1 MGRPVRPRGSLDE
14 VGTTACSEI
23 DAACYVRPSV
33 ETVARLWDSHGWEAC
48 VERWAWLGR
57 SAIERMAADGRR
69 VLRARAGEAPTRNVR
84 RKTTVEQEE
93 AICAMAMAQG
103 VHRASMAHGLR
114 STFVYRLLRE
124 RGVTEMPRLST
135 EERLR
140 LNTASMAAARAA
152 RWANH
157 FNSERTAA

>member
-1 MGRPVRPRGSLDE
+1 MPRPVRTRATLDD
-14 VGTTACSEI
+14 VGTVAVSDL

-57 SAIERMAADGRR
+57 WALERMASDGRR
-69 VLRARAGEAPTRNVR
+69 VLRARAGEAPTRNAR

-93 AICAMAMAQG
+93 VIVATAMREG
-103 VHRASMAHGLR
+103 VHRASQAHGLR

-124 RGVTEMPRLST
+124 RGVTEMPKLST

-140 LNTASMAAARAA
+140 LNTASMARARAA
-152 RWANH
+152 R
-157 FNSERTAA
+157 RAA